1 MIARRGVCLVL
12 AAPSG
17 AGKTSVSRE
26 LLQREPALAL
36 SISATTR
43 AMRPGE
49 QEGVHYFFRTPEQF
63 AAMEAAGELIESAT
77 VHGRSYGTPKAPVIA
92 AIEAGRDVMFDIDWQ
107 GHRKLRA
114 ALPGDVV
121 GIFLLPPSL
130 AELRRRLSA
139 RGQDSAAEIDTRIAN
154 ARVEIARWADFDH
167 VLVNTDFAETV
178 SEVQAILH
186 AARHARDRQTGLPET
201 VAALL
206 G

>member
-26 LLQREPALAL
+26 LLKREPALAL

-77 VHGRSYGTPKAPVIA
+77 VHGRSYGTPKAPVLA
-92 AIEAGRDVMFDIDWQ
+92 AIEAGQDVMFDIDWQ

-130 AELRRRLSA
+130 AELRRRLMA
-139 RGQDSAAEIDTRIAN
+139 RGQDGEAEIETRIEN
-154 ARVEIARWADFDH
+154 ARHEIARWRDFDH
-167 VLVNTDFAETV
+167 VMVNADFDETV
-178 SEVQAILH
+178 ESVRAILQ
-186 AARHARDRQTGLPET
+186 AARHARDRQPGLPEAI
-201 VAALL
+201 AALL